1 MYALVEYKGKQI
13 ILEEKTKI
21 KVPYTNQKIGSKILF
36 ENVLLFDD
44 GKKQLI
50 GNPLVKNLSFSGK
63 LFANEK
69 EKKVIVFKFKRRK
82 GYQKK
87 AGHRQR
93 YSIVEVSKLTS
104 STASKKDT
112 KKAVA
117 PKKTTAKTS
126 TKKAATPKK
135 TTAKASMKK
144 AATPKKTATK
154 ASTNKNK
161 E

>member
-13 ILEEKTKI
+13 ILEENSKI
-21 KVPYTNQKIGSKILF
+21 KVPYTNQKIGSKVLF

-50 GNPLVKNLSFSGK
+50 GNPLIKNLSFSGK
-63 LFANEK
+63 LFANDK

-93 YSIVEVSKLTS
+93 YSIVEVSKLSSSKTS
-104 STASKKDT
+104 AKASPKKT
-112 KKAVA
+112 IAKESPKKTIAKESPKKTVA
-117 PKKTTAKTS
+117 KKSPKKTT
-126 TKKAATPKK
+126 TKINT
-135 TTAKASMKK
+135 
-144 AATPKKTATK
+144 
-154 ASTNKNK
+154 KNK